1 MLTMSQTATQPKR
14 VLLTGAT
21 GFVGRH
27 IHRALIEDGHQVRVL
42 IRPGSADRLAAAA
55 DVVETADLFA
65 ETLPHLVAAC
75 EGVDTLVH
83 AAWYVEPGRYLE
95 AEENLACLTGSL
107 ALARAAGEAGVA
119 HVIGIGTCFEYAL
132 PSDRLTVDSPLRPET
147 LYAATKVAL
156 FTALERYFAGKSV
169 RFSWARLFYLHGEG
183 EHPNR
188 LVPYVRACLAEQKT
202 AKLSAGTQLR
212 DFLDVAEAGRMIASI
227 VSREQAGAINICS
240 GRAITL
246 RAFVEEIA
254 EETGQRDLLEFGSA
268 PLRPGDPAAVVGVSN
283 LAPLVPERA
292 IHDESRD
299 QAAHQ
304 SRGPD
309 PSRDGHSA

>member
-1 MLTMSQTATQPKR
+1 MLTMSQPAPQQKR

-27 IHRALIEDGHQVRVL
+27 IHRALVEDGHDVRVL
-42 IRPGSADRLAAAA
+42 IRPGTAERLAAPAA
-55 DVVETADLFA
+55 IVETADLFT
-65 ETLPHLVAAC
+65 ESPDNLSAAC
-75 EGVDTLVH
+75 AGVDTLVH

-95 AEENLACLTGSL
+95 SEENLACLSGSL
-107 ALARAAGEAGVA
+107 ALARAAAEAGVG
-119 HVIGIGTCFEYAL
+119 HFVGVGTCFEYAL
-132 PSDRLTVDSPLRPET
+132 PSDRLAIDAPLKPET

-156 FTALERYFAGKSV
+156 FTALERYLAGKSV

-188 LVPYVRACLAEQKT
+188 LVPYVKACLSAGKT

-212 DFLDVAEAGRMIASI
+212 DFLDVAEAGRMIARI
-227 VSREQAGAINICS
+227 VANEQAGAINICS

-254 EETGQRDLLEFGSA
+254 DETGQRDLLEFGTA
-268 PLRPGDPAAVVGVSN
+268 PLRAGDPAAVVGVSN
-283 LAPLVPERA
+283 LASPVPERA
-292 IHDESRD
+292 TYDESRD
-299 QAAHQ
+299 QAPHQ
-304 SRGPD
+304 SGGPD
-309 PSRDGHSA
+309 PT